1 MLISGGGIT
10 PLVSSPTCI
19 KGGQQGGWMLTNAM
33 LFEKELRRL
42 IDEEIERLKENMTSI
57 AANVEGM
64 GSITFNQGAIYA
76 LRGITDLI
84 SVAKLN
90 SDQSS
95 R

>member
-1 MLISGGGIT
+1 
-10 PLVSSPTCI
+10 
-19 KGGQQGGWMLTNAM
+19 MLTNAM

-64 GSITFNQGAIYA
+64 GSITFHQGAIHA

-84 SVAKLN
+84 AVAKLN

>member
-1 MLISGGGIT
+1 
-10 PLVSSPTCI
+10 
-19 KGGQQGGWMLTNAM
+19 MLTNAM

-57 AANVEGM
+57 SANVEGN
-64 GSITFNQGAIYA
+64 GSITFHQGAIHA
-76 LRGITDLI
+76 LRGIADLI
-84 SVAKLN
+84 SVAKMK